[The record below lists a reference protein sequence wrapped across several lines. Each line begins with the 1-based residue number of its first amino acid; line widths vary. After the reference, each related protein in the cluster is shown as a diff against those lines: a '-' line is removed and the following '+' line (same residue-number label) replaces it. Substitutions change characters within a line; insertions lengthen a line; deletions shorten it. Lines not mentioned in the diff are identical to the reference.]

1 MALIKHIVDENGV
14 GADVEMTPEEEAEF
28 LASLPQS
35 FKPVPASVSDRQFF
49 QQAALMGFIT
59 QEEALAAVSTG
70 AIPATFS
77 EVIGKM
83 FDDNQFA
90 AKMMVSGA
98 TVFERNHPLTLVF
111 GELMGLNKDEL
122 DDLFIGA
129 SKL

>member
-1 MALIKHIVDENGV
+1 MNRIEINVQTGEIASIPMTQEEIDAL
-14 GADVEMTPEEEAEF
+14 PP
-28 LASLPQS
+28 PQ
-35 FKPVPASVSDRQFF
+35 KQVPASVSDRQFF

-70 AIPATFS
+70 AIPATLS
-77 EVIGKM
+77 EAIGKM
-83 FDDNQFA
+83 PDDNQFA
-90 AKMMVSGA
+90 AKMMVSD
-98 TVFERNHPLTLVF
+98 TTIFEHNHPLTLMF